1 LYRYAAVYVYD
12 EGIARFATMKYEQPS
27 AENVAARNMHLTNYS
42 VNKVGLYKLDSAA
55 PELESP
61 WFQP

>member
-1 LYRYAAVYVYD
+1 MRRMRSERYLASQPACTFHA
-12 EGIARFATMKYEQPS
+12 EEPS